1 MSELLIFPIT
11 AKEVRDYLN
20 KCIKSPI
27 KPIHGNKPDLAHRL
41 ELADSCDRGGLG
53 GMGQF

>member
-1 MSELLIFPIT
+1 MSELLICPII

-27 KPIHGNKPDLAHRL
+27 KPIHGNKPDLAHRS
-41 ELADSCDRGGLG
+41 ELADSCDRGELL
-53 GMGQF
+53 